1 MNELNENPQQK
12 PEEKER
18 KKRPII
24 YWIIILIL
32 IFLCLSLFI
41 RQNQIADTYKA
52 TQAQL
57 DSVKTDR
64 TALQNDFD
72 AASAKIDQLVT
83 DNAKLDSTLETDR
96 NEIIDLQK
104 KIRSLLSNKKA
115 SGADLVKAREMIN
128 SLNTKTSQYE
138 ARIAEL
144 EKENTILTNKNAVLI
159 QERDSTVT
167 QNIALKKIAS
177 VLHASNMR
185 LEAIHKTR
193 KGREKET
200 SKARKADLIR
210 IVFDIDENRVV
221 ENGNKQVYIRMVGPD
236 GDVLSSPLNG
246 SGLMVTAKGD
256 QVKYSIMK
264 EVALQKGQTVK
275 DIIVDWQQEGDY
287 GRGNYLIEIYSEG
300 YKIGSGD
307 VRLR

>member
-18 KKRPII
+18 KRRPII

-185 LEAIHKTR
+185 LEAINKTR

-200 SKARKADLIR
+200 SRARKADLIR

-236 GDVLSSPLNG
+236 GEVLSSPLNG

-264 EVALQKGQTVK
+264 EVALQKAQTVK
-275 DIIVDWQQEGDY
+275 DIIVVWQLVGVY
-287 GRGNYLIEIYSEG
+287 GRGNYLFEIYSEG

>member
-18 KKRPII
+18 KRRPII

-185 LEAIHKTR
+185 LEAINKTR

-200 SKARKADLIR
+200 SRARKADLIR

-236 GDVLSSPLNG
+236 GEVLSSPLNG

-264 EVALQKGQTVK
+264 EVALQKAQTVK
-275 DIIVDWQQEGDY
+275 DIIVDWQQDGDY